1 MTTISHVSRLIL
13 SQVPDPLPKVDWGT
27 WQVDSLLLHL
37 HLLAPEPAHQP
48 VGAVEN
54 LVRFKKSIMF
64 FFLTILFI
72 IETII
77 HLHIKHLNL
86 KTIKMSTYK
95 KMYFFHLED
104 LMHIYLVK
112 S

>member
-37 HLLAPEPAHQP
+37 HLLAPDPAHQP

-54 LVRFKKSIMF
+54 LELLSEKNIMF
-64 FFLTILFI
+64 FFL
-72 IETII
+72 
-77 HLHIKHLNL
+77 N
-86 KTIKMSTYK
+86 
-95 KMYFFHLED
+95 FF
-104 LMHIYLVK
+104 